1 MCSDARSNRWA
12 QRVYSLVRARECA
25 NSVVG
30 NGYDNDTNCPGL
42 VPAAEINSLEIGR
55 RTKEP
60 GRCRRSHI
68 SFTTR
73 CTIGIKSFQ
82 SSPFGFCTPNL
93 TSPTRIDGQRLCRSI
108 ERISLRHD
116 RTHRLDIVQ
125 RCVILVVPLGGY
137 RSTGDIITTAFKA
150 TVNVDCVHLDSKT
163 LTSSPLPPLVSITI
177 PDRWSKLYK

>member
-1 MCSDARSNRWA
+1 VCSDARSTRWA

-25 NSVVG
+25 DSVVG

-42 VPAAEINSLEIGR
+42 VPVAEINSLEIGH

-60 GRCRRSHI
+60 GRRRRSHI

-93 TSPTRIDGQRLCRSI
+93 SCPTRPDHRRLCRSI
-108 ERISLRHD
+108 ERISLRHH
-116 RTHRLDIVQ
+116 RTHRLDVVQ
-125 RCVILVVPLGGY
+125 RCVIAPLGQY

-150 TVNVDCVHLDSKT
+150 AVNVDCVHLDSTT
-163 LTSSPLPPLVSITI
+163 LPLHH
-177 PDRWSKLYK
+177 RHH